1 MLGRSAG
8 LVLVAAISTMGN
20 AAAFELR
27 HICVSTS
34 AFQANSGVS
43 HRRAAYVSC
52 RRTRFFHL
60 SDASGPAL
68 HIGAGAGSQSE
79 QALQSK
85 AVNGVKRVDRAL
97 LTDEHIVQKMPLK
110 PLEFKGVG
118 AMPHCKSEAW
128 KARITHV
135 LDGMSALFSLGCVS
149 ATLACM
155 GILEWRYSSLYS
167 SLERLRA
174 HPHGAFES
182 SYPLLSSVLLLFLL
196 RHPFEM
202 LQSTSTDSHK
212 VSRNNFSSCL

>member
-155 GILEWRYSSLYS
+155 GILEWRYCYPYS

-174 HPHGAFES
+174 HPHGPFES
-182 SYPLLSSVLLLFLL
+182 SYPLLRSILLLFSL
-196 RHPFEM
+196 RRPFEM

-212 VSRNNFSSCL
+212 VSWK